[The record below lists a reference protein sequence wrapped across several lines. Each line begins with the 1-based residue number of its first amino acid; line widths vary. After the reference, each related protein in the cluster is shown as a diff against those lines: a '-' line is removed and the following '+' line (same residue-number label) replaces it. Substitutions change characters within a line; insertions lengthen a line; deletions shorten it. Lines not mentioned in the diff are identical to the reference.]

1 MGSQKQTSPSTRLP
15 RGSPFILHSF
25 HKYFLSTLSMPD
37 SEELARQE
45 EVGAGAGHASGRPVP
60 FPRFLGPQLDYIL
73 AV

>member
-1 MGSQKQTSPSTRLP
+1 MGSQNQTSPSTRLP

-25 HKYFLSTLSMPD
+25 HKYLQSTLSMPG

-60 FPRFLGPQLDYIL
+60 FLRFLGPQLGHIP